1 MQRSARKVETLR
13 AMSARLRP
21 RKTGIWRELGQC
33 EYSRCQA
40 SQCTSHGSRRTCK
53 PWVGKGHASDGANI
67 LQDFPGTREVYAGPG
82 RRRQAPRLVD
92 KQVDASRGLP
102 RFWLAGLLSS
112 HRQLVY
118 CSIASARHHASTHRL
133 DRVARVPRRGWM
145 LLDRG
150 IHKSAVD
157 PTDVS
162 GARRTG
168 TARAATEPGSSS
180 ATGDRRSARELR
192 YAPRLF
198 RDRSQHCRWSRGN
211 HIWLRT
217 KPDGLWVLP
226 D

>member
-1 MQRSARKVETLR
+1 
-13 AMSARLRP
+13 MSARLRP
-21 RKTGIWRELGQC
+21 RKTEIWRELGQC

-53 PWVGKGHASDGANI
+53 PWVGKGRASDGANI
-67 LQDFPGTREVYAGPG
+67 LQDFHGAREVYAVPG
-82 RRRQAPRLVD
+82 RRRRAPRLVD

-102 RFWLAGLLSS
+102 RFWLAGLLSN

-133 DRVARVPRRGWM
+133 DRVARVPRRGRM
-145 LLDRG
+145 HLDGG

-157 PTDVS
+157 STDVS
-162 GARRTG
+162 SARCAG
-168 TARAATEPGSSS
+168 TACAATPGSASATEPGSSS
-180 ATGDRRSARELR
+180 ATGDRRSAPESR